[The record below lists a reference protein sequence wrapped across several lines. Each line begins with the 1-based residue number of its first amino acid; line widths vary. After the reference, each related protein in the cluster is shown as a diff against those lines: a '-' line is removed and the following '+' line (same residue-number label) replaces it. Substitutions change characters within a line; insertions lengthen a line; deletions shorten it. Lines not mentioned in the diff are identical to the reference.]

1 MWQKYINRE
10 FMGTGLASEGEK
22 NCVRPISTS
31 LAEGRKWLNFAVLHQ
46 EIGIKKSLCF
56 NLSQIGQR
64 RLQLQNYTYKVAR
77 GLYSKESHFCC
88 NFLLPIVSFGFN
100 TTGPLFSCNY
110 EVRHCSKICRALL
123 FCKRTEFE
131 LRWKLPLSFQSRFE
145 HQPSFQRR
153 ISVQNDCK
161 WLQSLIFLSCWLV
174 SEEVAR

>member
-31 LAEGRKWLNFAVLHQ
+31 LAEGRKWLNVAVLHQ

-64 RLQLQNYTYKVAR
+64 RLQLQNYTYKVTH
-77 GLYSKESHFCC
+77 GLYSKDSHFCC
-88 NFLLPIVSFGFN
+88 IFLLPIVSFGFN
-100 TTGPLFSCNY
+100 TIGPLFSCNY
-110 EVRHCSKICRALL
+110 EVRHCIKICRALL
-123 FCKRTEFE
+123 FCKRTKLE
-131 LRWKLPLSFQSRFE
+131 LRWKPLRFQSRFE

-153 ISVQNDCK
+153 ISV
-161 WLQSLIFLSCWLV
+161 
-174 SEEVAR
+174 